1 MKLMIGSS
9 IFLALL
15 GSQASQQTC
24 SAFSISKPVG
34 PAFTRRLPA
43 LCLSETATPVS
54 KAPFKGSQIE
64 AVQGSDNTFVIRIDG
79 EEAELGGVSAD
90 IYKKITESAKKE
102 QFQGFRPGTIPPH
115 LEPTYRAFS
124 MDACAREATLVAMEQ
139 ANISP
144 LENARDDFRFDQ
156 ISIKAP
162 EKKPKK
168 KKGGKKSRKDEPTPS
183 EDLSAQAPTW
193 LTFESME
200 SAIKAGWK
208 PGQDFS
214 FVAKNARG
222 QPSKSDSA
230 SGEEKQATQAPLAEA
245 DAPSAEVEPPVEAEV
260 EAEAPVVEAEVE
272 SEAPVA
278 EAELEA
284 ESPVAEVEV
293 EAEAPVEVEVE
304 AEAPVEVEVEAEA
317 PVVEAEVEAESP
329 VVEAEL
335 EAEAPVVE
343 AEVEAEAPVVE
354 AEVEAEAPVVEAEA
368 PVTEAEVSVSEI
380 KDTQQAETSAEVE
393 EATVVATPEPEP
405 VKKRSAEDY
414 AAMSPEERAFA
425 ILVDSGTIAISPDP
439 DDPNYDSSMDDEY
452 CDENVIPE
460 GFTLHLD

>member
-64 AVQGSDNTFVIRIDG
+64 AVQGSDNTFIIRIDG

-230 SGEEKQATQAPLAEA
+230 SGEEKQATQAPVAEA

-272 SEAPVA
+272 AEAPVA
-278 EAELEA
+278 EAE
-284 ESPVAEVEV
+284 V
-293 EAEAPVEVEVE
+293 EAEASVVEV
-304 AEAPVEVEVEAEA
+304 
-317 PVVEAEVEAESP
+317 
-329 VVEAEL
+329 
-335 EAEAPVVE
+335 
-343 AEVEAEAPVVE
+343 
-354 AEVEAEAPVVEAEA
+354 EVEAEAPVVEAEA

>member
-64 AVQGSDNTFVIRIDG
+64 AVQGSDNTFIIRIDG

-230 SGEEKQATQAPLAEA
+230 SGEEKQATQAPVAEA

-272 SEAPVA
+272 AD
-278 EAELEA
+278 
-284 ESPVAEVEV
+284 
-293 EAEAPVEVEVE
+293 
-304 AEAPVEVEVEAEA
+304 A
-317 PVVEAEVEAESP
+317 PVVEE
-329 VVEAEL
+329 
-335 EAEAPVVE
+335 
-343 AEVEAEAPVVE
+343 
-354 AEVEAEAPVVEAEA
+354 EA